1 MLTNIPDRIHL
12 KFLGSTYVTLK
23 IFVEKCLG
31 VYQETFLGWSHYLRP
46 WFKQPQEL
54 FLVSSIVNWGY
65 QDNFECVYYYF
76 FYKKILSVKKHKQT
90 LANKTKNKPAKNKGS
105 VFLRTQASK
114 RVKVAWFAF
123 CAFFTHGIF
132 LKKKKKNRL
141 KIDLIASIQYTT
153 DAYPYQPAYK
163 ASIYTHLFIFV
174 IICEN
179 FFFLWQSFSMNLFL
193 FVIVC
198 ENPFFLWE
206 SLWVF
211 LICENLFFYKNSFYP
226 WESLLSYGNSSF
238 LW

>member
-1 MLTNIPDRIHL
+1 MHTS
-12 KFLGSTYVTLK
+12 FEEGGS
-23 IFVEKCLG
+23 CLICILCIL
-31 VYQETFLGWSHYLRP
+31 YAWN
-46 WFKQPQEL
+46 L
-54 FLVSSIVNWGY
+54 F
-65 QDNFECVYYYF
+65 
-76 FYKKILSVKKHKQT
+76 VKKKQ
-90 LANKTKNKPAKNKGS
+90 KNKKQKKN
-105 VFLRTQASK
+105 
-114 RVKVAWFAF
+114 
-123 CAFFTHGIF
+123 
-132 LKKKKKNRL
+132 KKKNRL
-141 KIDLIASIQYTT
+141 EIDLIASIHYTT
-153 DAYPYQPAYK
+153 DAYPYQPAYET
-163 ASIYTHLFIFV
+163 SIYRHLFIFV